1 MTTKI
6 MVIDDEP
13 AIGNLLIYQLREYGY
28 QVVYISDA
36 LVAIQCLERERPDL
50 ILLDVMMPAISGWD
64 LCREI
69 RVGSDVPIIMITAK
83 HADSDIATGLQA
95 GADDYVTKPFSMTQL
110 HARIES
116 VLRRSTNHAQPTS
129 TRAHTRTTTNLRQHS
144 VFLAHMEQR
153 PRYQKN
159 LEALTH
165 PHVPPTTIP
174 SPSPASLGRRLREER
189 LSRGLSLAQIEHDCK
204 IRWEF
209 LQAIEQDNYA
219 YVPRPQLRV
228 ILHAY
233 ASYFGLDIR
242 QLANH
247 TASQALSLSMLRYAV
262 FATAMLLVVV
272 VSFYV
277 IRIVA

>member
-13 AIGNLLIYQLREYGY
+13 AIGNLLIYQLREYDY
-28 QVVYISDA
+28 EVVYISDA
-36 LVAIQCLERERPDL
+36 LVAIQCLERERPEL
-50 ILLDVMMPAISGWD
+50 ILLDVMMPTISGWD
-64 LCREI
+64 LCREV
-69 RVGSDVPIIMITAK
+69 RKGSAVPIIMITAK
-83 HADSDIATGLQA
+83 HADSDIATGLAA
-95 GADDYVTKPFSMTQL
+95 GADDYVTKPFSMIQL

-116 VLRRSTNHAQPTS
+116 VLRRTANQVQATPTRASTHTTNKLNQHAMSPAHTGHMPAYHAQQAKDSNPQVG
-129 TRAHTRTTTNLRQHS
+129 HTAT
-144 VFLAHMEQR
+144 
-153 PRYQKN
+153 
-159 LEALTH
+159 
-165 PHVPPTTIP
+165 P
-174 SPSPASLGRRLREER
+174 SQTYASLGRRLREER

-209 LQAIEQDNYA
+209 LQAIEQENYA

-228 ILHAY
+228 ILQVY
-233 ASYFGLDIR
+233 TNYFGIDVR
-242 QLANH
+242 QLASQG
-247 TASQALSLSMLRYAV
+247 ASQPVSISMLRYAV

>member
-1 MTTKI
+1 MTAKI

-13 AIGNLLIYQLREYGY
+13 AIGNLLIYQLQEYNY

-36 LVAIQCLERERPDL
+36 LIAIQCLERERPDL
-50 ILLDVMMPAISGWD
+50 ILLDVMMPTISGWD

-69 RVGSDVPIIMITAK
+69 RNGSDVPIIMITAK

-110 HARIES
+110 RARIES
-116 VLRRSTNHAQPTS
+116 VLRRSTNQPQVTHTRASTHTTARLTQPAISPAHTKQISTYQTKQVEVTNPQVGHTS
-129 TRAHTRTTTNLRQHS
+129 T
-144 VFLAHMEQR
+144 
-153 PRYQKN
+153 
-159 LEALTH
+159 
-165 PHVPPTTIP
+165 P
-174 SPSPASLGRRLREER
+174 SRMYASLGRRLREER

-209 LQAIEQDNYA
+209 LQAIEQENYA

-228 ILHAY
+228 ILHVY
-233 ASYFGLDIR
+233 ASYFGLDMR

-247 TASQALSLSMLRYAV
+247 TTSQPVSLSMLRYAV

>member
-13 AIGNLLIYQLREYGY
+13 AIGNLLIYQLREYDY

-50 ILLDVMMPAISGWD
+50 ILLDVMMPTISGWD

-69 RVGSDVPIIMITAK
+69 RKGSAIPIIMITAK

-110 HARIES
+110 YARIES
-116 VLRRSTNHAQPTS
+116 VLRRSSNQTQVT
-129 TRAHTRTTTNLRQHS
+129 HTRTSNHTTTKLGQPALSSVYTEQVPTYQTKQVEDTNLQAEHTTSSSR
-144 VFLAHMEQR
+144 
-153 PRYQKN
+153 
-159 LEALTH
+159 TH
-165 PHVPPTTIP
+165 
-174 SPSPASLGRRLREER
+174 ASLGRRLREER

-209 LQAIEQDNYA
+209 LQAIEQENYA
-219 YVPRPQLRV
+219 YVPRPQLRI
-228 ILHAY
+228 ILQVY
-233 ASYFGLDIR
+233 ASYFGLDVR
-242 QLANH
+242 QLANQRS
-247 TASQALSLSMLRYAV
+247 SQPVSISMLRYAV